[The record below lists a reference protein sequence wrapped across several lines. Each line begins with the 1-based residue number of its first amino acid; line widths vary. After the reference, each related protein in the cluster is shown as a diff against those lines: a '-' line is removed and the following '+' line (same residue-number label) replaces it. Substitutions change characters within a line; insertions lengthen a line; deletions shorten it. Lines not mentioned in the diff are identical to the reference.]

1 MKEPII
7 IPKKGAVNLLYLAG
21 ALVFTGLCLVFSFS
35 SFSYLPSGHQTLM
48 AVLKPILFFGIFFF
62 GLCSYYYAKRI
73 FQDRPLL
80 LVDETGVT
88 DHSTAF
94 AVGTS
99 PGKILLPFNLPPIS
113 TRPSYP
119 LRSRMKK
126 PICLRW
132 ISYKGAPTRPICA
145 WASPSSISASI
156 PVPSHPQRF
165 LQKLK
170 LDLGISTKLTKSK
183 AELIP
188 PQRTTLSN
196 YPKNT

>member
-21 ALVFTGLCLVFSFS
+21 ALAFTGLCLVFSFS

-73 FQDRPLL
+73 FQDRSLL

-94 AVGTS
+94 AVGHI
-99 PGKILLPFNLPPIS
+99 PGAKLLPLGQVLSRAAEVLPDKNAVWLIYCRTGRRS
-113 TRPSYP
+113 ADAVRKLESLGYTRLY
-119 LRSRMKK
+119 
-126 PICLRW
+126 
-132 ISYKGAPTRPICA
+132 
-145 WASPSSISASI
+145 
-156 PVPSHPQRF
+156 
-165 LQKLK
+165 
-170 LDLGISTKLTKSK
+170 DLGGI
-183 AELIP
+183 
-188 PQRTTLSN
+188 LSWP
-196 YPKNT
+196 YEIEGDFEGHF